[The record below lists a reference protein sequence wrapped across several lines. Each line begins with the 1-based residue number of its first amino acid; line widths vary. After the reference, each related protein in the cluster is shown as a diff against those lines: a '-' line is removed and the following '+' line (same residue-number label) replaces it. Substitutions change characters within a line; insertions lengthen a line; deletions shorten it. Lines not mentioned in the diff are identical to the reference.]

1 MYLGVKKK
9 RGTLQRLGLTATP
22 KDDLQGTLQRPGVD
36 RHPQG
41 QPEHRKLHRNVTPYV
56 DVAKQLEDMLV

>member
-1 MYLGVKKK
+1 MHLGEKN
-9 RGTLQRLGLTATP
+9 RGTLQRLG
-22 KDDLQGTLQRPGVD
+22 VD
-36 RHPQG
+36 CHPQG

>member
-1 MYLGVKKK
+1 MYLGVKKT
-9 RGTLQRLGLTATP
+9 GAHSNAWGLTATP

-56 DVAKQLEDMLV
+56 DVAKQVEDMLV